1 MKKLFS
7 VNHVPGNI
15 NVALLIGRI
24 SIAALMWTHGLPKM
38 DKFADTPVQFMEVFG
53 MSHFLS
59 LSLAVFAEVICSLF
73 ILLGF
78 ATRLA
83 VIPLIITM
91 LVVVFYIHADDPFGK
106 QEMGLHYLLTYIML
120 LIMGSGKYSID
131 NLLYKKSNYITTS
144 NKRRYI
150 F

>member
-1 MKKLFS
+1 MKKLLS
-7 VNHVPGNI
+7 VNHVSGNI
-15 NVALLIGRI
+15 NVALLIARI

-38 DKFADTPVQFMEVFG
+38 DKFAETPVQFMEVLG
-53 MSHFLS
+53 MSHFIS
-59 LSLAVFAEVICSLF
+59 LSLTVFAEVICSLF

-91 LVVVFYIHADDPFGK
+91 LVAVFYIHGDDPFGK
-106 QEMGLHYLLTYIML
+106 QEMGLLYILTYVML

-131 NLLYKKSNYITTS
+131 NLLYKKRNYITAS
-144 NKRRYI
+144 K
-150 F
+150 

>member
-1 MKKLFS
+1 MKKLLS

-24 SIAALMWTHGLPKM
+24 SIAAFMWTHGLPKM
-38 DKFADTPVQFMEVFG
+38 DKFAETPVRFMEVLG
-53 MSHFLS
+53 MSHLVS
-59 LSLAVFAEVICSLF
+59 LSLTVFAEVICSLF

-83 VIPLIITM
+83 VIPLLITM
-91 LVVVFYIHADDPFGK
+91 LVAVFYVHGNDPFGK
-106 QEMGLHYLLTYIML
+106 QEMGLLYILTYVML

-131 NLLYKKSNYITTS
+131 NLLYKKRNDITAS
-144 NKRRYI
+144 K
-150 F
+150 